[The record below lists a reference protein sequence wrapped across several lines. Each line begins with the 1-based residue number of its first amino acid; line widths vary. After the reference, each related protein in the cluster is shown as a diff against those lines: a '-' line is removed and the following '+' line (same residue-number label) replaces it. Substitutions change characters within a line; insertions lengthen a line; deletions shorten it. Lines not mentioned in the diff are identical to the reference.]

1 MNNSELT
8 DRFWKF
14 NNESPLG
21 STGVALYLFLVKVGG
36 DQSDN
41 NFTYSDL
48 KICKELCIKRNT
60 VKSAREK
67 LRNLGLIHYQ
77 TKNGFPCYYKLI
89 TDYPLIQG
97 NIKPKKDVAERNQR
111 SGEQLEKI
119 KNIPPVLKEV
129 PSEEIEEPKVV
140 SLSSQEPVKPN
151 IITDNK
157 AIPTIT
163 EIIDYATTL
172 PNYVPSLDTRI
183 QDRYKSWVNNGW
195 RTMQDK
201 PIKEWKPLLKTTVNY
216 FVNPP
221 KNGTLTLDSIPN
233 IKVPKPK
240 STYNE

>member
-21 STGVALYLFLVKVGG
+21 STGVALYLFLVKIGG

-41 NFTYSDL
+41 NFTCSDL

-97 NIKPKKDVAERNQR
+97 NIKPKKDIAERNQKPI
-111 SGEQLEKI
+111 EAKEKS
-119 KNIPPVLKEV
+119 KPYSSAESPA
-129 PSEEIEEPKVV
+129 EEPKIVIPPP
-140 SLSSQEPVKPN
+140 QEPVKPN
-151 IITDNK
+151 VITDNK
-157 AIPTIT
+157 VIPTLT

-172 PNYVPSLDTRI
+172 PNYDPSLDTRI